1 MLETKKARLHV
12 SWLIMWVCSG
22 LIIGI
27 AAVPLVGLN
36 LQAAPLI
43 IIGLSF
49 AVASLISKS
58 RKAFIFAVLA
68 GLILGLVRGSTSLQ
82 LYNEYQQFYGEEV
95 LVTGVVAED
104 TSLDASGKQKIKLKN
119 VTVNDTELNGTI
131 WISAS
136 DQSEI
141 KRSDNLKVTGY
152 LNEGFG
158 NFPASIF
165 QAEVVNLTRT
175 KHADIALEVRDWFSQ
190 GVREVINEPEA
201 SLGLG
206 FLTGQNSTLPED
218 LSNNLRLLGLTHIV
232 VASGY
237 NLTILVRFCRR
248 GFSKISKYWATM
260 SSLFLIS
267 GFVLVTG
274 FSPSMNRAALITG
287 LSIIAWHYGR
297 RIHPVVLLSFAAGL
311 TAFINPGYVWGDLG
325 WYLSFAAFAGVIIL
339 APLIYHYFWGD
350 KKKPGSLHQ
359 ILLETIS
366 AQIMTAPIIALAFSQ
381 FAPLALPANLLVLIF
396 IPAAMIATFIAGV
409 SGLLSF
415 GIEAFS
421 LPAKLILSY
430 ITLVVDKL
438 SLLPIA
444 LAEID
449 FKISYLI
456 ISYTLILL
464 AILYMWRRTKHDF
477 LRTSVVE

>member
-1 MLETKKARLHV
+1 M
-12 SWLIMWVCSG
+12 WLCSG

-27 AAVPLVGLN
+27 AT
-36 LQAAPLI
+36 APLI
-43 IIGLSF
+43 GLKIQPGPLIIVGFSF
-49 AVASLISKS
+49 ILASLISKS

-68 GLILGLVRGSTSLQ
+68 GLILGLARGSTSLQ
-82 LYNEYQQFYGEEV
+82 SYNEYQKFYGEEV
-95 LVTGVVAED
+95 LVTGIVAED

-119 VTVNDTELNGTI
+119 VTVNDAELNGNI
-131 WISAS
+131 WINTS
-136 DQSEI
+136 DQTEI
-141 KRSDNLKVTGY
+141 KRSDNLRVKGY
-152 LNEGFG
+152 LSEGFG

-165 QAEVVNLTRT
+165 QAEIINITRLG
-175 KHADIALEVRDWFSQ
+175 HADLALEVRDWFSQ
-190 GVREVINEPEA
+190 GVRGVISEPEA

-218 LSNNLRLLGLTHIV
+218 LNNNLRLLGLTHIV

-287 LSIIAWHYGR
+287 LSIVAWHYGR

-311 TAFINPGYVWGDLG
+311 TALINPGYVWGDLG

-350 KKKPGSLHQ
+350 KKKPGTLHQ

-396 IPAAMIATFIAGV
+396 IPAAMIATFLAGV
-409 SGLLSF
+409 SGLLGF
-415 GIEAFS
+415 GIGVLS
-421 LPAKLILSY
+421 LPANFILSY

-438 SLLPIA
+438 SLLPVA

-456 ISYTLILL
+456 ISYTLILT

-477 LRTSVVE
+477 LKTSVVE